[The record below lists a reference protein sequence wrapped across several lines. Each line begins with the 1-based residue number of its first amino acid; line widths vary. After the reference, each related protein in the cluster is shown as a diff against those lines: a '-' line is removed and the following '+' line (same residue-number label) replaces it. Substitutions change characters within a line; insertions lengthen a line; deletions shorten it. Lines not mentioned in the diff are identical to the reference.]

1 MIRLSRCRLSLLAI
15 LLGTAITAQAQEL
28 TVMQL
33 LQNPRQFEGRRVS
46 VSGYYFGDS
55 EAQILYANLEAAK
68 RGDDKRRISVAV
80 LPPVYCRPARK
91 AFIIGVFLYD
101 SHAKPMEGYG
111 AFGLFSSELR
121 NCTVHLR

>member
-1 MIRLSRCRLSLLAI
+1 MLAI
-15 LLGTAITAQAQEL
+15 LLAATASASAQTL
-28 TVMQL
+28 TVDEL
-33 LQNPRQFEGRRVS
+33 LQNARQFVGRRIS

-55 EAQILYANLEAAK
+55 EAQILYADLEAAK
-68 RGDDKRRISVAV
+68 RGDEKRRISVAV

-91 AFIIGVFLYD
+91 AFVIGVFFHD
-101 SHAKPMEGYG
+101 PQAKPMEGYG